1 MIDASKSI
9 AACAE
14 YYGDD
19 SHLVR
24 KYLIEGE
31 KKALSINNRGPIL
44 FDNDGSLSLSIRNA
58 YSKYGFYI
66 FEDVLSKEE
75 LKDIKIDLEK
85 IKNILPTGPDSK
97 INHKGDPALG
107 SNNKALN
114 LIYN

>member
-31 KKALSINNRGPIL
+31 KKALSINNRG
-44 FDNDGSLSLSIRNA
+44 ST
-58 YSKYGFYI
+58 
-66 FEDVLSKEE
+66 V
-75 LKDIKIDLEK
+75 
-85 IKNILPTGPDSK
+85 
-97 INHKGDPALG
+97 INRKSFFLT
-107 SNNKALN
+107 LN
-114 LIYN
+114 

>member
-14 YYGDD
+14 YYGDE
-19 SHLVR
+19 SHSVR

-44 FDNDGSLSLSIRNA
+44 FENDGSLSLSIRNA

-66 FEDVLSKEE
+66 FEDVLR
-75 LKDIKIDLEK
+75 
-85 IKNILPTGPDSK
+85 
-97 INHKGDPALG
+97 
-107 SNNKALN
+107 
-114 LIYN
+114 